1 LRANQGSKRQQDC
14 AFLAPFDIT
23 TDDQRNNKNEAE
35 NRTKNNQ
42 SANSNNIPFKTILIK
57 NNITTKQNKQ
67 QTDSTMDVEDS
78 KETAAPAA
86 ATTSSVTVQLVSQ
99 MRM

>member
-35 NRTKNNQ
+35 NRTKNKIN
-42 SANSNNIPFKTILIK
+42 
-57 NNITTKQNKQ
+57 Q
-67 QTDSTMDVEDS
+67 QT
-78 KETAAPAA
+78 
-86 ATTSSVTVQLVSQ
+86 TSFLS
-99 MRM
+99 RPF

>member
-42 SANSNNIPFKTILIK
+42 SANNEHHSFQDHSDKKII
-57 NNITTKQNKQ
+57 
-67 QTDSTMDVEDS
+67 
-78 KETAAPAA
+78 
-86 ATTSSVTVQLVSQ
+86 
-99 MRM
+99 

>member
-42 SANSNNIPFKTILIK
+42 SANNIIPFKTILIK
-57 NNITTKQNKQ
+57 K
-67 QTDSTMDVEDS
+67 
-78 KETAAPAA
+78 
-86 ATTSSVTVQLVSQ
+86 
-99 MRM
+99 

>member
-42 SANSNNIPFKTILIK
+42 SANNIIPFKTILIK
-57 NNITTKQNKQ
+57 NNITITNNKTNNKPIQ
-67 QTDSTMDVEDS
+67 PWMS
-78 KETAAPAA
+78 KIAKKLQP
-86 ATTSSVTVQLVSQ
+86 QLLLLLALSLFNW
-99 MRM
+99 

>member
-42 SANSNNIPFKTILIK
+42 SANNIIPFKTILIK
-57 NNITTKQNKQ
+57 NNITITKQNKTNNKPIQ
-67 QTDSTMDVEDS
+67 PWMS
-78 KETAAPAA
+78 KIAKKLQP
-86 ATTSSVTVQLVSQ
+86 QLLLLLVVSLFNW
-99 MRM
+99 